1 MKNQQ
6 KGKTGLFLGL
16 CALSLAACSSVPKG
30 IMVTSEEWSDGFAN
44 ASSMTIRAKGDGNDY
59 LIEFQNDN
67 LSKITDTKS
76 GSCQIWYY
84 DESGAYGYEN
94 TYWRLS
100 STGERLEMLSMG
112 SPDTQA
118 VRSSVFSYQRYYEEA
133 SFEDGRYEFA
143 AGDWYGK
150 GTVVFGEDK
159 SLLQI
164 NATDTV
170 NGVEYDMVATF
181 EAVDLNVPGF

>member
-1 MKNQQ
+1 MKNHQ
-6 KGKTGLFLGL
+6 KAKTGLFLGL
-16 CALSLAACSSVPKG
+16 CALTLAACSSAPKG
-30 IMVTSEEWSDGFAN
+30 IEVTSEEWWDGFAN
-44 ASSMTIRAKGDGNDY
+44 VSSMTIEAKGDGNDY

-67 LSKITDTKS
+67 LSKITDNKS
-76 GSCQIWYY
+76 GSYQIWYY

-100 STGERLEMLSMG
+100 STGERIEMLSMG
-112 SPDTQA
+112 RPDTEA
-118 VRSSVFSYQRYYEEA
+118 VRSSVFSYQGHYEEA
-133 SFEDGRYEFA
+133 TFKDGRYEFD

-164 NATDTV
+164 NAADTIK
-170 NGVEYDMVATF
+170 GVEYDLVATF
-181 EAVDLNVPGF
+181 GDVNLNVPGF